1 MTLLLR
7 LIAAASL
14 ATAGYIHADLYVH
27 GYRVIPVVG
36 PSFLWLAAASM
47 AVALVI
53 AAGAPPLVQFVSDP
67 TSSDANKSFIP
78 VTARDIGVANRVEPA
93 YFQDATYA
101 GTDYRVYT
109 ALVPDARNV
118 LLVRAARPLSDQAT
132 ILGWLAALL
141 IVLTAA

>member
-53 AAGAPPLVQFVSDP
+53 AAGAPPLVQFVGAALAAGALGGFVMSR
-67 TSSDANKSFIP
+67 TVGIF
-78 VTARDIGVANRVEPA
+78 GFVEHGWQPA
-93 YFQDATYA
+93 PEALISVLAEGAT
-101 GTDYRVYT
+101 
-109 ALVPDARNV
+109 V
-118 LLVRAARPLSDQAT
+118 LLVGFLLLRKRLRVTAQGLVAAPRDS
-132 ILGWLAALL
+132 
-141 IVLTAA
+141 